1 MTISTSSARIAELEA
16 ALRDCI
22 GYLRA
27 LPPNPM
33 TYRVAAQSEYV
44 LMSEYVISDSLTYG
58 EVTLQIKGNKPVTFQ
73 AQLDGAQRQ
82 LNVKMDGVIDMNG
95 AQFCAALRLG
105 MQFDLAPDDRRTQN
119 YVASNENIS
128 SMNRFENIT
137 IG

>member
-1 MTISTSSARIAELEA
+1 MTSSTSNARIAELEA
-16 ALRDCI
+16 ALKDCI

-33 TYRVAAQSEYV
+33 TYRVAAKAEDV
-44 LMSEYVISDSLTYG
+44 LLSDDQISDSLTYG

-82 LNVKMDGVIDMNG
+82 LNVKMDGVIDVNG

-119 YVASNENIS
+119 YFASNENIG